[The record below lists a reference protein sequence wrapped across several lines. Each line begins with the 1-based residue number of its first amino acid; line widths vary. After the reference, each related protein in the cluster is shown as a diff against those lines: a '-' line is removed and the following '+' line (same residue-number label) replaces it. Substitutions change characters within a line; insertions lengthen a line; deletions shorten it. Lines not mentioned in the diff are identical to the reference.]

1 MKQVEADNMDLKGK
15 NVFVTGSSRG
25 IGAAIA
31 LQFAKEG
38 CNVVLNG
45 RKNVSD
51 ELIEKIEAQG
61 VKCKVA
67 LGDVSQSD
75 DAKRMQTEI
84 FEEFDNLDVLVNNAG
99 ITADKLM
106 IGMKEKDFRRVIE
119 TNLIGTFNVTQGILK
134 KMSRQRSGVII
145 NLASVVGLHGNLGQA
160 NYAASKAG
168 IIGLTKTIAR
178 EGALR
183 GVRCNAIAP
192 GMINSDMTAEVSQ
205 KIKDQMVKDIPLQ
218 RFGEPVEVAETA
230 VFLAKSDYI
239 TGQVITIDG
248 GMTI

>member
-1 MKQVEADNMDLKGK
+1 MELKGK
-15 NVFVTGSSRG
+15 NAFITGSSRG

-31 LQFAKEG
+31 LQFAQEG
-38 CNVVLNG
+38 CNVILNG
-45 RKNVSD
+45 RKEISP
-51 ELIEKIEAQG
+51 ELIEKIKAQG
-61 VKCKVA
+61 VQCKIA
-67 LGDVSQSD
+67 LGDVSQTD
-75 DAKRMQTEI
+75 DVKKMQTEI
-84 FEEFDNLDVLVNNAG
+84 FDEFDKLDILVNNAG

-106 IGMKEKDFRRVIE
+106 IGMKEKDFRRVIDV
-119 TNLIGTFNVTQGILK
+119 NLVGTFNVTQGILK

-145 NLASVVGLHGNLGQA
+145 NLASIVGLHGNLGQA

-183 GVRCNAIAP
+183 GIRCNAIAP

>member
-1 MKQVEADNMDLKGK
+1 MDLKGK
-15 NVFVTGSSRG
+15 NAFVTGSSRG

-38 CNVVLNG
+38 CNVILNG

-51 ELIEKIEAQG
+51 ELIKKIEAQG

-67 LGDVSQSD
+67 LGDVSKTD
-75 DAKRMQTEI
+75 DVKRMQTEI
-84 FEEFDNLDVLVNNAG
+84 FEEFGKLDILVNNAG

-106 IGMKEKDFRRVIE
+106 IGMKEEDFRRVIE
-119 TNLIGTFNVTQGILK
+119 TNLVGTFNVTQGILK
-134 KMSRQRSGVII
+134 KMSRKRSGVII

-205 KIKDQMVKDIPLQ
+205 RIKDQMVKDIPLQ
-218 RFGEPVEVAETA
+218 RFGEQS
-230 VFLAKSDYI
+230 KS
-239 TGQVITIDG
+239 QKLRFSWPKVITSQG
-248 GMTI
+248 RS

>member
-1 MKQVEADNMDLKGK
+1 MDLKGK
-15 NVFVTGSSRG
+15 NAFVTGSSRG

-38 CNVVLNG
+38 CNVILNG

-51 ELIEKIEAQG
+51 ELIKKIEAQG

-67 LGDVSQSD
+67 LGDVSKTD
-75 DAKRMQTEI
+75 DVKRMQTEI
-84 FEEFDNLDVLVNNAG
+84 FEEFGKLDILVNNAG

-106 IGMKEKDFRRVIE
+106 IGMKEEDFRRVIE
-119 TNLIGTFNVTQGILK
+119 TNLVGTFNVTQGILK
-134 KMSRQRSGVII
+134 KMSRKRSGVII

-205 KIKDQMVKDIPLQ
+205 RIKDQMVKDIPLQ
-218 RFGEPVEVAETA
+218 RFGEPIEVAETA

>member
-1 MKQVEADNMDLKGK
+1 MDLKGK
-15 NVFVTGSSRG
+15 NAFVTGSSRG

-38 CNVVLNG
+38 CNVILNG

-51 ELIEKIEAQG
+51 ELIKKIEAQG

-67 LGDVSQSD
+67 LGDVSKTD
-75 DAKRMQTEI
+75 DVKRMQTEI
-84 FEEFDNLDVLVNNAG
+84 FEEFDKLDILVNNAG

-106 IGMKEKDFRRVIE
+106 IGMKEEDFRRVIE
-119 TNLIGTFNVTQGILK
+119 TNLVGTFNVTQGILK
-134 KMSRQRSGVII
+134 KMSRKRSGVII

-205 KIKDQMVKDIPLQ
+205 RIKDQMVKDIPLQ
-218 RFGEPVEVAETA
+218 RFGEPIEVAETA